1 MNKYYVGIDLH
12 RDFFVAVA
20 QDQTGSEVL
29 KKRYENSIASVE
41 ELVNEFEVPP
51 MVVVEATRNWMWFIQ
66 ALQKRG
72 CSVQL
77 AHPFRTKAI
86 AFARIKTDSIDAK
99 TLCDLLRADLIP
111 QAYIAPVE
119 TLDNREIGR
128 ARISLV
134 HDQTML
140 KNRIHAIVI
149 KENLKYAGTDMFG
162 IKGKVWLAQ
171 QELTTGAR
179 DVITIYLSQL
189 ERIQES
195 IIKVEELIKQRSSSI
210 PEVKQLQTI
219 PGFGT
224 TTAFLL
230 AAEVGNVNRFM
241 SAKKFASYFGMVPR
255 LSQSGNHAYY
265 GRITKLGNPYVR
277 WLLVQA
283 AHRYYRMDTEAKR
296 FVDRLSYRTGK
307 KKAIVA
313 LARKMSVIVYS
324 VLKENRSYEKR
335 TKQALKVC
343 PVIIPEIQSLG

>member
-1 MNKYYVGIDLH
+1 MNYVGIDLH

-20 QDQTGSEVL
+20 QDQSGSEL
-29 KKRYENSIASVE
+29 FKTRYDNSVESVE
-41 ELVNEFEVPP
+41 ELVSRFDTPP
-51 MVVVEATRNWMWFIQ
+51 TVVVEATRNWMWFIQ
-66 ALQKRG
+66 ALQKLG
-72 CSVQL
+72 CIVQL

-86 AFARIKTDSIDAK
+86 ASARIKTDSIDAK

-111 QAYIAPVE
+111 QAYIAPVD

-149 KENLKYAGTDMFG
+149 KENLKFNGTDMFG
-162 IKGKVWLAQ
+162 VKGKDWLNSQTFTLGAKSVISVYLE
-171 QELTTGAR
+171 ELEK
-179 DVITIYLSQL
+179 VQKLIV
-189 ERIQES
+189 
-195 IIKVEELIKQRSSSI
+195 KVEDIIKQRSSSI
-210 PEVKQLQTI
+210 PEVQLLQTI

-230 AAEVGNVNRFM
+230 ASEIGDVKRFPN
-241 SAKKFASYFGMVPR
+241 SKKFASYFGMVPR

-283 AHRYYRMDTEAKR
+283 SHRYYRTDSQAKR
-296 FVDRLSYRTGK
+296 FVDRLSFRCGK
-307 KKAIVA
+307 KKATVA
-313 LARKMSVIVYS
+313 LARKIGVIAYTI
-324 VLKENRSYEKR
+324 LKENRIYEKR
-335 TKQALKVC
+335 TKQAVKVY
-343 PVIIPEIQSLG
+343 PAIIPERL